1 LQGQIV
7 KVETG
12 EKIVGAVVTLI
23 ISANAQRGP
32 IRSDENGCFRF
43 TELPEGSLTLIVSGT
58 GFRRRQLQVQTLA
71 DETTTVGV
79 ELSPEGEPIGRIRV
93 ESLEVRIADEAVF
106 VIESSG
112 QQLTQQQYLD
122 YTREKVRQI
131 SQAQKIDDLRN
142 TWINAITRKK
152 LLTDLQNASVYV
164 DVIADVLG
172 QTAADQFDLLG
183 HLAFDTPLRTRSE
196 RATAFL
202 NREARF
208 LQNQPRP
215 TQEVLL
221 ALLEKYR
228 AVGIEEIS
236 DPRIFRL
243 PPFFEMGQA
252 PGVALRF
259 GSLPAL
265 QEKLADLQYRIYS

>member
-1 LQGQIV
+1 M
-7 KVETG
+7 
-12 EKIVGAVVTLI
+12 
-23 ISANAQRGP
+23 
-32 IRSDENGCFRF
+32 
-43 TELPEGSLTLIVSGT
+43 
-58 GFRRRQLQVQTLA
+58 
-71 DETTTVGV
+71 
-79 ELSPEGEPIGRIRV
+79 
-93 ESLEVRIADEAVF
+93 
-106 VIESSG
+106 
-112 QQLTQQQYLD
+112 
-122 YTREKVRQI
+122 
-131 SQAQKIDDLRN
+131 
-142 TWINAITRKK
+142 WIN
-152 LLTDLQNASVYV
+152 
-164 DVIADVLG
+164 ADVLG
-172 QTAADQFDLLG
+172 TTAADQFDLLG